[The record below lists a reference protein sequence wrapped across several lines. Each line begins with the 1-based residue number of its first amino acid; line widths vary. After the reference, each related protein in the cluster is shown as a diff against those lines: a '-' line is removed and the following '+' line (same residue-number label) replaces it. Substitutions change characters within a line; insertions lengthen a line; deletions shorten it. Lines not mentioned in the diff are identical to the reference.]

1 MKVAALGLVLTA
13 GVSGIVV
20 ALWGSGA
27 LVASI
32 GFGLLATVIQ
42 VAAHALVR
50 PAVAGPFKDLLRRWG
65 YGMALR
71 VGGIVFFGVAV
82 WARQDVFLPLPSA
95 LGFLGVLVPLLFTE
109 IRLFR

>member
-1 MKVAALGLVLTA
+1 VKVAALGLALTA
-13 GVSGIVV
+13 VVSGIVG

-27 LVASI
+27 LIGSI
-32 GFGLLATVIQ
+32 AFGLLATAIQ

-71 VGGIVFFGVAV
+71 VGGIGLFGVAV
-82 WARQDVFLPLPSA
+82 WIRRDVFLPLPSA
-95 LGFLGVLVPLLFTE
+95 IGFLGVLVPLLFTE